1 MPTVLRIGPYRL
13 FFVSL
18 DGEEPPHIHVRRE
31 KMVAKIWLQPIKV
44 ARPGGFRE
52 AELRKLVKLINE
64 HREELLEKWDVYFE
78 R

>member
-18 DGEEPPHIHVRRE
+18 DGEEPPHIHVQRE
-31 KMVAKIWLQPIKV
+31 KMIAKIWLQPIEV
-44 ARPGGFRE
+44 ARPGGFRK
-52 AELRKLVKLINE
+52 AELRKVVKLVKE
-64 HREELLEKWDVYFE
+64 HCDELLEKWHAYFE